1 MQNQQKQIRYQ
12 IKILNATIYDFNSI
26 LNIEKDL
33 KLPATNFK
41 LFSNLIELDK
51 IFVLKVI
58 SSNQLIGFVELQ
70 GDLEETEIITLGIK
84 KNFQNQ
90 GYGKQLINFIIKKN
104 YKNIFLEVS
113 LSNLKAL
120 NFYKSLGFKR
130 ISIRKNYYR
139 SVKNQNDAF
148 ILNYKNCL
156 TKF

>member
-26 LNIEKDL
+26 LSIEKDL

-120 NFYKSLGFKR
+120 NFYKSLGFKK

>member
-26 LNIEKDL
+26 LSIEKDL

-41 LFSNLIELDK
+41 LFSNLMELDK
-51 IFVLKVI
+51 IFVMKVI
-58 SSNQLIGFVELQ
+58 PSNQLIGFVELQ

-120 NFYKSLGFKR
+120 NFYKSLGFKK

-139 SVKNQNDAF
+139 GVKKQNDAF
-148 ILNYKNCL
+148 ILNYKNV
-156 TKF
+156 

>member
-1 MQNQQKQIRYQ
+1 MQNQQKQIKYQ

-26 LNIEKDL
+26 LSIEKDL

-90 GYGKQLINFIIKKN
+90 GYGKQLINFIINKN

-113 LSNLKAL
+113 LSNLRAL
-120 NFYKSLGFKR
+120 NFYKSLGFKK

-139 SVKNQNDAF
+139 NIENQNDAF
-148 ILNYKNCL
+148 ILNYKSV
-156 TKF
+156 

>member
-26 LNIEKDL
+26 LSIEKDL
-33 KLPATNFK
+33 KLPTTNFK

-58 SSNQLIGFVELQ
+58 PSNQLIGFVEIQ

-120 NFYKSLGFKR
+120 NFYKSLGFKK

-139 SVKNQNDAF
+139 SVKKQNDAF
-148 ILNYKNCL
+148 ILNYK
-156 TKF
+156 TV

>member
-26 LNIEKDL
+26 LSIEKDL

-51 IFVLKVI
+51 VFVVKVI
-58 SSNQLIGFVELQ
+58 PSNQLIGFVELQ

-120 NFYKSLGFKR
+120 NFYKSLGFKK

-139 SVKNQNDAF
+139 SVKKQNDAF
-148 ILNYKNCL
+148 ILNYK
-156 TKF
+156 TV

>member
-1 MQNQQKQIRYQ
+1 MQNQQKQTRYQ

-33 KLPATNFK
+33 KLPVTNFK
-41 LFSNLIELDK
+41 LFSNLIGLNK

-84 KNFQNQ
+84 ENFQNQ

-120 NFYKSLGFKR
+120 NFYKSLGFKK

-148 ILNYKNCL
+148 ILNYK
-156 TKF
+156 TV

>member
-26 LNIEKDL
+26 LSIEKDL

-51 IFVLKVI
+51 IFVVKVI
-58 SSNQLIGFVELQ
+58 PSNQLIGFVELQ

-120 NFYKSLGFKR
+120 NFYKSLGFKK

-139 SVKNQNDAF
+139 SVKKQNDAF
-148 ILNYKNCL
+148 ILNYK
-156 TKF
+156 TV

>member
-1 MQNQQKQIRYQ
+1 MLHYICAEHNDFYINS
-12 IKILNATIYDFNSI
+12 LN
-26 LNIEKDL
+26 
-33 KLPATNFK
+33 
-41 LFSNLIELDK
+41 K

-148 ILNYKNCL
+148 ILNYK
-156 TKF
+156 TV

>member
-26 LNIEKDL
+26 LSIEKDL

-41 LFSNLIELDK
+41 LFSNLMELDK
-51 IFVLKVI
+51 IFVMKVI
-58 SSNQLIGFVELQ
+58 PSNQLIGFVELQ

-148 ILNYKNCL
+148 ILNYK
-156 TKF
+156 TV

>member
-26 LNIEKDL
+26 LSIEKDL

-58 SSNQLIGFVELQ
+58 PSNQLIGFVEIQ
-70 GDLEETEIITLGIK
+70 GDLEEIEIITLGIK

-104 YKNIFLEVS
+104 YKNIFLVFS
-113 LSNLKAL
+113 SSNLKAL
-120 NFYKSLGFKR
+120 NFYKSLGFKK

>member
-26 LNIEKDL
+26 LSIEKDL

-58 SSNQLIGFVELQ
+58 PSNQLIGFVEIQ
-70 GDLEETEIITLGIK
+70 GDLEEIEIITLGIK

-113 LSNLKAL
+113 SSNLKAL
-120 NFYKSLGFKR
+120 NFYKSLGFKK

-139 SVKNQNDAF
+139 SVKNQNDAL
-148 ILNYKNCL
+148 ILNYK
-156 TKF
+156 TV

>member
-12 IKILNATIYDFNSI
+12 IKIINATISDFNSI
-26 LNIEKDL
+26 LSIEKDL

-51 IFVLKVI
+51 IFVVKVI
-58 SSNQLIGFVELQ
+58 PSNQLIGFVELQ

-113 LSNLKAL
+113 SSNLKAL
-120 NFYKSLGFKR
+120 NFYKSLGFKK

-148 ILNYKNCL
+148 VLNYKNV
-156 TKF
+156 

>member
-26 LNIEKDL
+26 LSIEKDL

-51 IFVLKVI
+51 IFVVKVI
-58 SSNQLIGFVELQ
+58 PSNQLIGFVELQ

-120 NFYKSLGFKR
+120 NFYKSLGFKK

-139 SVKNQNDAF
+139 GVKKQNDAF
-148 ILNYKNCL
+148 ILNYKNV
-156 TKF
+156 

>member
-26 LNIEKDL
+26 LSIEKDL

-51 IFVLKVI
+51 IFVVKVI
-58 SSNQLIGFVELQ
+58 PSNQLIGFVELQ

-84 KNFQNQ
+84 KNYQNQ

-120 NFYKSLGFKR
+120 NFYKSLGFKK

-139 SVKNQNDAF
+139 SVKKQNDAF
-148 ILNYKNCL
+148 ILNYK
-156 TKF
+156 TV

>member
-26 LNIEKDL
+26 VRIEKDL

-58 SSNQLIGFVELQ
+58 PSNQLIGFVELQ

-120 NFYKSLGFKR
+120 NFYKSLGFKK

-139 SVKNQNDAF
+139 SVKKQNDAF
-148 ILNYKNCL
+148 ILNYK
-156 TKF
+156 TV

>member
-26 LNIEKDL
+26 LSIEKDL
-33 KLPATNFK
+33 KLPATNYK

-51 IFVLKVI
+51 VFVVKVI
-58 SSNQLIGFVELQ
+58 PSNQLIGFVELQ

-120 NFYKSLGFKR
+120 NFYKSLGFKK

-139 SVKNQNDAF
+139 SVKKQNDAF
-148 ILNYKNCL
+148 ILNYK
-156 TKF
+156 TV

>member
-26 LNIEKDL
+26 LSIEKDL

-51 IFVLKVI
+51 IFVVKVI
-58 SSNQLIGFVELQ
+58 PSNQLIGFVELQ
-70 GDLEETEIITLGIK
+70 GDLEEAEIITLGIK

-148 ILNYKNCL
+148 ILNYK
-156 TKF
+156 TV

>member
-26 LNIEKDL
+26 LSIEKDL
-33 KLPATNFK
+33 KLPTTNFK

-51 IFVLKVI
+51 IFVVKVI

-70 GDLEETEIITLGIK
+70 GDLEEAEIITLGIK

-113 LSNLKAL
+113 SSNLKAL
-120 NFYKSLGFKR
+120 NFYKSLGFKK

-148 ILNYKNCL
+148 ILNYK
-156 TKF
+156 TV

>member
-26 LNIEKDL
+26 LSIEKDL
-33 KLPATNFK
+33 KLPTTNFK

-51 IFVLKVI
+51 IFVVKVI
-58 SSNQLIGFVELQ
+58 PSNQLIGFVELQ
-70 GDLEETEIITLGIK
+70 GDLEEAEIITLGIK

-120 NFYKSLGFKR
+120 NFYKSLGFKK

-148 ILNYKNCL
+148 ILNYK
-156 TKF
+156 TV

>member
-26 LNIEKDL
+26 LSIEKDL

-41 LFSNLIELDK
+41 LFSNLMELDK
-51 IFVLKVI
+51 IFVMKVI
-58 SSNQLIGFVELQ
+58 PSNQLIGFVELQ

-90 GYGKQLINFIIKKN
+90 GYGKQLINFIINKN

-120 NFYKSLGFKR
+120 NFYKSLGFKK

-139 SVKNQNDAF
+139 GVKKQNDAF
-148 ILNYKNCL
+148 ILNYKNV
-156 TKF
+156 

>member
-33 KLPATNFK
+33 KLPVTNFK

-51 IFVLKVI
+51 IFVMKVI
-58 SSNQLIGFVELQ
+58 PSNQLIGFVELQ

-90 GYGKQLINFIIKKN
+90 GYGKQLINFIINKN

-120 NFYKSLGFKR
+120 NFYKSLGFKK

-148 ILNYKNCL
+148 ILNYK
-156 TKF
+156 TV

>member
-26 LNIEKDL
+26 LSIEKDL
-33 KLPATNFK
+33 KLPTTNFK

-51 IFVLKVI
+51 IFVVKVI
-58 SSNQLIGFVELQ
+58 PSNQLIGFVELQ
-70 GDLEETEIITLGIK
+70 GDLEETEIITLGVK

>member
-1 MQNQQKQIRYQ
+1 MQNQQKQIKYQ

-26 LNIEKDL
+26 LSIEKDL
-33 KLPATNFK
+33 KLPVTNFK

-51 IFVLKVI
+51 IFVMKAI
-58 SSNQLIGFVELQ
+58 PSNQLIGFVELQ

-90 GYGKQLINFIIKKN
+90 GYGKQLINFIINKN

-113 LSNLKAL
+113 LSNLRAL
-120 NFYKSLGFKR
+120 NFYKSLGFKK

-139 SVKNQNDAF
+139 SFENQNDAF
-148 ILNYKNCL
+148 ILNYK
-156 TKF
+156 TV

>member
-12 IKILNATIYDFNSI
+12 IMILNATIYDFNSI
-26 LNIEKDL
+26 LSIEKDL

-41 LFSNLIELDK
+41 LFSNLMELDK
-51 IFVLKVI
+51 IFVMKVI
-58 SSNQLIGFVELQ
+58 PSNQLIGFVELQ

-90 GYGKQLINFIIKKN
+90 GYGKQLINFIINKN

-120 NFYKSLGFKR
+120 NFYKSLGFKK

-139 SVKNQNDAF
+139 SVKNQNDAL
-148 ILNYKNCL
+148 ILNYK
-156 TKF
+156 TV

>member
-26 LNIEKDL
+26 LSIEKDL

-41 LFSNLIELDK
+41 LFSNLMELDK
-51 IFVLKVI
+51 IFVMKVI
-58 SSNQLIGFVELQ
+58 PSNQLIGFVELQ

-120 NFYKSLGFKR
+120 NFYKSLGFKK

-139 SVKNQNDAF
+139 SVKNQNDAL
-148 ILNYKNCL
+148 ILNYK
-156 TKF
+156 TV